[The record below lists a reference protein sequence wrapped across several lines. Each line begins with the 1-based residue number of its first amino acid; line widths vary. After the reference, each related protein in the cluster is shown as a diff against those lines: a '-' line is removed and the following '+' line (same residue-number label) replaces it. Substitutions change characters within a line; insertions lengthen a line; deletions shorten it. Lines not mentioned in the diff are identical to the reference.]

1 MSDEL
6 DLLRALLTNG
16 LGGAGTAAAI
26 VYLYLRHA
34 KEGQSGV
41 SSIELREAIER
52 QRRYAEDLRL
62 WTEQHR
68 QHLTAVEAD
77 VKEIEARQ
85 DAIWDLLRE
94 SIQVQQE

>member
-1 MSDEL
+1 MTDEL
-6 DLLRALLTNG
+6 DLLRMLLTNG
-16 LGGAGTAAAI
+16 LGGASTGAAI
-26 VYLYLRHA
+26 VYLYLRYA
-34 KEGQSGV
+34 KEGPSGL
-41 SSIELREAIER
+41 SAELRASIER
-52 QRRYAEDLRL
+52 QRQYAEDLRL

-68 QHLTAVEAD
+68 QHLSAVEAD